1 MSGDTVNF
9 PANDTQS
16 SGLLQVQN
24 TLTAFINKVA
34 TQLRHRG
41 GHLAETKH
49 KITAPTELNKVATQ
63 PNFWAETEYKI
74 TALSELQTPLPS
86 PPPPQRFYSSYN
98 EP

>member
-1 MSGDTVNF
+1 MIPAVSHRPLTVRYLVSSATLPAGMSGDTVNF

-63 PNFWAETEYKI
+63 PTSGLRQNTK
-74 TALSELQTPLPS
+74 
-86 PPPPQRFYSSYN
+86 
-98 EP
+98 